1 MNANTIS
8 RGFIIGG
15 TQYMQ
20 NSRKKAFITDWSI
33 VDFKEA
39 QYAKIAGLPAN
50 FPDCF
55 FSDFNE
61 RQPVALFGRAVNDHR
76 SNLATGEFTDGNT
89 IFTSLIC
96 EYKDGLAITEN
107 TVYEL
112 GEINLNYQLWCE
124 LNEINWK
131 NFPNRKFIVDTEK
144 YEKEL
149 LLGVVTDL
157 EMTNYISY
165 ET

>member
-1 MNANTIS
+1 M
-8 RGFIIGG
+8 
-15 TQYMQ
+15 
-20 NSRKKAFITDWSI
+20 RKKAFITDWAI

-39 QYAKIAGLPAN
+39 QYAKITGLPVN

-61 RQPVALFGRAVNDHR
+61 NQPVALFGRVINDYRTNH
-76 SNLATGEFTDGNT
+76 ATGEFADGNI

-107 TVYEL
+107 TEYTL

-131 NFPNRKFIVDTEK
+131 NFPNREFKADTDK

-157 EMTNYISY
+157 ELTNYIPP
-165 ET
+165 EAINVD